1 MAAID
6 MLIDV
11 LSRSRERFARA
22 LDGVTVEQANT
33 QPTPELAPRVDSLTW
48 LCWHTARELNTQIS
62 ALTGTETWVADLTY
76 GGYTNKDINSRV
88 ATVIAESFSSSMF
101 LFKICV

>member
-1 MAAID
+1 MTSTD

-11 LSRSRERFARA
+11 LSRSRERFDRA

-48 LCWHTARELNTQIS
+48 LA
-62 ALTGTETWVADLTY
+62 
-76 GGYTNKDINSRV
+76 
-88 ATVIAESFSSSMF
+88 
-101 LFKICV
+101 